1 MSLYTEKRHV
11 SIKVTE
17 EKGVEEQK
25 QKQHEDATERN
36 DECVVHQHILSL
48 SSLKNE
54 LTDCSSPNRQNTA
67 VKGVHSGNEQAD
79 IKSYN
84 IGDF

>member
-11 SIKVTE
+11 SIKMTE
-17 EKGVEEQK
+17 EKGVVEQK
-25 QKQHEDATERN
+25 QQQHEDATERN
-36 DECVVHQHILSL
+36 NECFVHQHILSL

-54 LTDCSSPNRQNTA
+54 LTDCSSPNRHNTA
-67 VKGVHSGNEQAD
+67 AKGVHSGNEQVD
-79 IKSYN
+79 IKSFN